1 MSSRLTYASNSRTIC
16 WGASRRSYARK
27 ILTSF
32 KGVLSEA
39 RTQGWL
45 KGDPAE
51 NVRIVLSERAMP
63 KHETWLTLADVRN
76 ILRKADQKAASTNKQ
91 ISKRWQRYRAFVYVA
106 VFSGM
111 RPGEVL
117 GLPWRNV
124 LFDQD
129 AIKVEQDM
137 DEDGTI
143 GRPKSKNAYRTIRM
157 GKQVMNIL
165 RAWKK
170 ECPASKHDLVFPNWQ
185 GNPEK
190 LQNVYRRCW
199 YTLQEA
205 VGLVDEQGK
214 AKYPLKDLRH
224 VRASMEIDNGANPK
238 EITMLMGHSSVKI
251 TYDVYGHL
259 FEDHSE
265 RRAQR
270 AGQLE
275 LSFFR
280 FDHVPNLCPVKNKTL
295 DFSGLQ
301 GCPVGLKILVSVVQ
315 IRPRAPFKIKDLALN
330 SPILHQ
336 NIRRF
341 VPRCNPRKPKA
352 TQMGTFGHVPNL
364 CPAVPGL
371 APGNSR
377 KSAIVFFDLSRS
389 VFRPAS

>member
-1 MSSRLTYASNSRTIC
+1 MAFIQAIEKKTGRKYKVHYTDPLTGKRRSRVFSRAKDAHNFKDNVPKKDYLHNMDTVTVAAAADTWLEVCENSGRKGREPVEKATLRPYRLHTRYIKEMIGGRRLNELTPHVCEAFKNDLLARFS
-16 WGASRRSYARK
+16 RSYARK

-32 KGVLSEA
+32 KGILSEA

-45 KGDPAE
+45 RGDPAE
-51 NVRIVLSERAMP
+51 NVRVVLSERAKP

-76 ILRKADQKAASTNKQ
+76 ILQQADAKASSTNKQ
-91 ISKRWQRYRAFVYVA
+91 IKKRWQRYRAFVYVA

-111 RPGEVL
+111 RPGEHL

-124 LFDQD
+124 LFDQG
-129 AIKVEQDM
+129 AIKVDQDM

-143 GRPKSKNAYRTIRM
+143 GRPKSKNAYRTICM
-157 GKQVMNIL
+157 GSHVMEIL

-199 YTLQEA
+199 YTLQEEA
-205 VGLVDEQGK
+205 GLVDAEGK

-224 VRASMEIDNGANPK
+224 VRASMEIDGGANAK

-259 FEDHSE
+259 FEDHAE

-275 LSFFR
+275 TQLLS
-280 FDHVPNLCPVKNKTL
+280 L
-295 DFSGLQ
+295 
-301 GCPVGLKILVSVVQ
+301 
-315 IRPRAPFKIKDLALN
+315 
-330 SPILHQ
+330 
-336 NIRRF
+336 
-341 VPRCNPRKPKA
+341 
-352 TQMGTFGHVPNL
+352 
-364 CPAVPGL
+364 
-371 APGNSR
+371 
-377 KSAIVFFDLSRS
+377 
-389 VFRPAS
+389 